1 MAYIGKPPN
10 TTGKDAGPSLKLD
23 DISSGF
29 NGNTKVFDL
38 TVAGTSV
45 DPHVNN
51 TQIYLSGVHQ
61 LPGTAYTLSGSQIVF
76 TAAPSSSLSFHGAM
90 IGDAT
95 LFTPN
100 QDTIEPAAFTDNA
113 RTALSGSLGVNG
125 SLIRSL
131 NATTIS
137 GSFSQAH
144 LSSKI
149 SGIVSASNLNDVHF
163 DHILA

>member
-1 MAYIGKPPN
+1 MAYIGKLPN

-100 QDTIEPAAFTDNA
+100 KT
-113 RTALSGSLGVNG
+113 R
-125 SLIRSL
+125 
-131 NATTIS
+131 
-137 GSFSQAH
+137 
-144 LSSKI
+144 
-149 SGIVSASNLNDVHF
+149 
-163 DHILA
+163 